1 MTLKYETKLKE
12 LRRLWKLADPS
23 MRKVIEKRARCL
35 KLAEESNNDPEVAR
49 VAEALFQQKLGKLS
63 IC

>member
-1 MTLKYETKLKE
+1 MAEQKYEAKIKE

-49 VAEALFQQKLGKLS
+49 VAEALF
-63 IC
+63 